1 MLITVNE
8 LADKLRVN
16 PITVRRLVYSE
27 KIPYLRIGSSL
38 RFDYDEVIQF
48 FKEGNERANNGLD
61 KSKS

>member
-8 LADKLRVN
+8 LADKLRVHS
-16 PITVRRLVYSE
+16 ITIRRLVYSE

-48 FKEGNERANNGLD
+48 FEEGNERANNGLD